1 MRTWGSLVSEIPD
14 HIYHFRGISK
24 WEKTPWIVV
33 NFLSQSWFLVSV
45 ALAKP
50 KKLRVMKWR
59 EHSPSTSACGWGSS
73 PGVDALCRL
82 SLLFPA
88 VLALAPL
95 RIYSGHSGLPIAPLG
110 NQHFVIPIRSDTDEH
125 LKTIFGCGSHLCFE
139 APEADTANGK
149 SLSVCYMPGI
159 KYRVFCDDRYCIAWR
174 KDGRFFLSMVFFLSR
189 QQF

>member
-1 MRTWGSLVSEIPD
+1 MC
-14 HIYHFRGISK
+14 
-24 WEKTPWIVV
+24 IVV
-33 NFLSQSWFLVSV
+33 KKIWGLGAPWSSKSGTIFIFPRDIQVRENAMNFRQLSVSQSWFLASA

-59 EHSPSTSACGWGSS
+59 EHSPSTSACGWCSS

-95 RIYSGHSGLPIAPLG
+95 RIYSGHSGLPIAPLR

-125 LKTIFGCGSHLCFE
+125 LKTIFGCGFHLCFDASRGRHSE
-139 APEADTANGK
+139 WKN
-149 SLSVCYMPGI
+149 S
-159 KYRVFCDDRYCIAWR
+159 FCLLYA
-174 KDGRFFLSMVFFLSR
+174 
-189 QQF
+189 